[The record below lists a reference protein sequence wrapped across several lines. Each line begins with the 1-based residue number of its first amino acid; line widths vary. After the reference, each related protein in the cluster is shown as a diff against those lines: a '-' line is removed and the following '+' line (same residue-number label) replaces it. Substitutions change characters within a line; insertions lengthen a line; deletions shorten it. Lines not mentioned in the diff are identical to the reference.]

1 MYIGKSRSF
10 VEEDKQDDCEKAH
23 MTCEFSEH
31 QLTVVVDLPGAV
43 ARNEYGFDE
52 GTYIGMALHL
62 VGMPHIA
69 ETAVNAVRKL
79 RITKPEIDIYL
90 DPVADDEIYI
100 AVAPDLDKLK
110 QVLGEPKKKRGI
122 TSGSVAQ
129 STGTGFLITRQGH
142 VLTNSHVVDECNE
155 IKVVT
160 KGERVESVL
169 VSQDSRNDIAIL
181 KIPGNFEVSAS
192 FRGGRGIRPGD
203 EIIALGYPLQGLL
216 SDDLKIT
223 QGIVNA
229 LAGLENDT
237 RMMQISAP
245 VQPGNSGGPLL
256 DQAGNVVGIV
266 TAKMNAVK
274 MAEYTGDIPQNIN
287 FAIKASLARDFLDI
301 KEIDYEISQSRDAQK
316 LTDVF
321 QQAKKFTVPI
331 ECW

>member
-1 MYIGKSRSF
+1 MVF
-10 VEEDKQDDCEKAH
+10 
-23 MTCEFSEH
+23 F
-31 QLTVVVDLPGAV
+31 
-43 ARNEYGFDE
+43 
-52 GTYIGMALHL
+52 
-62 VGMPHIA
+62 
-69 ETAVNAVRKL
+69 
-79 RITKPEIDIYL
+79 
-90 DPVADDEIYI
+90 
-100 AVAPDLDKLK
+100 
-110 QVLGEPKKKRGI
+110 
-122 TSGSVAQ
+122 
-129 STGTGFLITRQGH
+129 
-142 VLTNSHVVDECNE
+142 DECNE

-301 KEIDYEISQSRDAQK
+301 KEIDYEISQSRDAKK